1 MATRASGKRKRASHP
16 PTAANSP
23 AARRARGGGAAAA
36 AEPPTLV
43 EVEGKWAEAMQGTRE
58 KGQFLDVTLL
68 AGQQKIAAHKTIIV
82 SYSPYLEGL
91 LTSGLAESAQAGDE
105 VRVGD
110 ASTDGSAVEAIV
122 DCFYSGKLALSTAS
136 VTAVIVA
143 ANMLQVGAIEKA
155 ANEFF
160 VEKLEPAS
168 AAQALGF
175 SAQRVECGEA
185 ARELHGKCT
194 EYVLEHFKE
203 CSGSGSLLQLPAEA
217 LVPLLG
223 SDELAADS
231 EEQVL
236 DFVGAWVERDVAGRR
251 AVLKDLAPLIRFP
264 LLSTATQLS
273 LGSSPLI
280 AAMQEDASAVR
291 LVPDLLLECL
301 PAFKESAAAAA
312 CPRLKPRRGA
322 LGATDFTWDP
332 HCLATCAHARLADG
346 NRRLQ
351 GTGDSLFRPMLG
363 TAEFSSGR
371 HSWTVRGTRWSYAM
385 VGIAL
390 REVNRGLPVGANK
403 ATSRV
408 FGRLQGLLLTVI
420 THQKSVSGLTD
431 DSVLTLTLDCDAG
444 TFAVAVDGVDKP
456 ELTFTEGIAGKT
468 WFPVAGINDSA
479 SSVTIIPAMS

>member
-110 ASTDGSAVEAIV
+110 ASTDGCAVEAIV

-160 VEKLEPAS
+160 VERLEPAS
-168 AAQALGF
+168 AAEALGF

-185 ARELHGKCT
+185 ARELHEKCT
-194 EYVLEHFKE
+194 AYVLEHFKE

-223 SDELAADS
+223 SDDAGRGQRGAGAGLRGGVGRAGRGGAAGGAEGPGAADPFPTALDGDAAEPWELATHRRDA
-231 EEQVL
+231 
-236 DFVGAWVERDVAGRR
+236 GGCERR
-251 AVLKDLAPLIRFP
+251 
-264 LLSTATQLS
+264 
-273 LGSSPLI
+273 
-280 AAMQEDASAVR
+280 
-291 LVPDLLLECL
+291 
-301 PAFKESAAAAA
+301 AA
-312 CPRLKPRRGA
+312 CPGPAAGVPAGVQGERRGRSMPTAQAA
-322 LGATDFTWDP
+322 LQHARSDGLHLGPAVPGHLRIHEAGGRQQTAPGNWRE
-332 HCLATCAHARLADG
+332 LLQAHARHG
-346 NRRLQ
+346 
-351 GTGDSLFRPMLG
+351 
-363 TAEFSSGR
+363 
-371 HSWTVRGTRWSYAM
+371 
-385 VGIAL
+385 
-390 REVNRGLPVGANK
+390 
-403 ATSRV
+403 
-408 FGRLQGLLLTVI
+408 
-420 THQKSVSGLTD
+420 
-431 DSVLTLTLDCDAG
+431 
-444 TFAVAVDGVDKP
+444 
-456 ELTFTEGIAGKT
+456 
-468 WFPVAGINDSA
+468 
-479 SSVTIIPAMS
+479 